1 MKPLVKETLNSL
13 AHQIEQSEAEV
24 TIGSLPAVTAD
35 RTAMEQIMGN
45 LLANAVTYLVPGRP
59 GHLDIRGERHELE
72 TVFHVCDNGRGIA
85 AADLPKLF
93 QPFSRLGE
101 PVAPGEGMGLAYVQT
116 LVRRHGGRITC
127 ESTPGRGTTFTFT
140 ISNRL
145 NLEDKDG

>member
-1 MKPLVKETLNSL
+1 VRETVNTL
-13 AHQIEQSEAEV
+13 AHQIEQSEVEV
-24 TIGSLPAVTAD
+24 TIGELPEVTAD

-59 GHLDIRGERHELE
+59 GHIDIRGERQEQE

-85 AADLPKLF
+85 AADMPKLF

-116 LVRRHGGRITC
+116 LVRRHGGRISC
-127 ESTPGRGTTFTFT
+127 ESTPDRGTTFTFT

-145 NLEDKDG
+145 SWENKDA